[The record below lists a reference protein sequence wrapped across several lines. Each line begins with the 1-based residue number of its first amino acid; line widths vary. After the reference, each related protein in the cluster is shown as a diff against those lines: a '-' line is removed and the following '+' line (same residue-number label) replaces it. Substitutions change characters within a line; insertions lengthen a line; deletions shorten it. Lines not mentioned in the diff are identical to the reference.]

1 MASTTF
7 ASIVIAFYGAV
18 CLVGIAFWLM
28 FLHVTKRYNLL
39 IATAVVGAIGSIFLV
54 PKVYDGL
61 IISGIPKYWI
71 SFSTGVSTAFVPMI
85 IASIVVLKIMTAIK
99 KNHIIPKHWQQ
110 DEDITRFY
118 GNSKNKKW

>member
-7 ASIVIAFYGAV
+7 ATIVISFYGAI

-28 FLHVTKRYNLL
+28 YLNVTKRNNLL

-71 SFSTGVSTAFVPMI
+71 AFSTGVSTAFVPI
-85 IASIVVLKIMTAIK
+85 CITSIVVLKIMNAK
-99 KNHIIPKHWQQ
+99 KNKPAIPKYLQ
-110 DEDITRFY
+110 DKDITRFY